1 METLVSQM
9 TKEELIEIIEAA
21 VERKLLELLADVD
34 EGDLKETVRKR
45 LLHQK
50 EQVAQGERGE
60 SFEDVVRQLD
70 LG

>member
-34 EGDLKETVRKR
+34 EGDLKEAVRTR

-50 EQVAQGERGE
+50 ERVAQGERGE
-60 SFEDVVRQLD
+60 AFEDVVRQLD

>member
-1 METLVSQM
+1 MVTLVSQM

-34 EGDLKETVRKR
+34 EGDLKEAVRTR

-50 EQVAQGERGE
+50 ERVAQGERGE
-60 SFEDVVRQLD
+60 AFEDVVRQLD